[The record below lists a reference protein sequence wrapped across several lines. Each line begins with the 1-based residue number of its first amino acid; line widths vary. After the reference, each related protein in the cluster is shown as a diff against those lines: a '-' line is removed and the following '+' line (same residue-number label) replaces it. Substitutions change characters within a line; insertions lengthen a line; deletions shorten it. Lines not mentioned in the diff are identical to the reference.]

1 MNEKTILVVDDELDI
16 LTSVRLV
23 LEGSGYRV
31 HTTADSKGT
40 TELMGKLNPDL
51 VLLDV
56 MLPNVS
62 GYSICW
68 QIKNNSQFQH
78 IPVILMTAKS
88 SEGDRL
94 MGTQMKCDGYLC
106 KPFEKRALID
116 LIKKFLG

>member
-1 MNEKTILVVDDELDI
+1 MNDKTILVIDDEVDI

-31 HTTADSKGT
+31 FTSPDAKNAMD
-40 TELMGKLNPDL
+40 LMEKHQPDL

-68 QIKNNSQFQH
+68 QIKNNQAAQNV
-78 IPVILMTAKS
+78 PVILMTAKS
-88 SEGDRL
+88 SDGDRL

-116 LIKKFLG
+116 LIKKFIG